1 MKVYVV
7 TTGEYSDYTI
17 RGIFSTR
24 KAAEDAVAAMEVY
37 PSASCCEPNPIEEY
51 ELDEYKPF
59 EKYLTLH
66 YAPKSGKIS
75 GVHYEDWTRPE
86 CIMPTSD
93 PDDVYM
99 VLRYSE
105 RFTNRDVL
113 EKAVQ
118 DKYMKWKAEQEDI
131 VW

>member
-1 MKVYVV
+1 MTVYVV

-24 KAAEDAVAAMEVY
+24 EGAEKAIAAMEVY
-37 PSASCCEPNPIEEY
+37 PPAYCCEVNPIQEY
-51 ELDEYKPF
+51 VLDEYKPF

-75 GVHYEDWTRPE
+75 GVHYEDYPRPE
-86 CIMPTSD
+86 RIILTSN

-99 VLRYSE
+99 VLKYSE
-105 RFTNRDVL
+105 RFTNKDVL

-118 DKYMKWKAEQEDI
+118 DKYMEWKAEQEL
-131 VW
+131 

>member
-24 KAAEDAVAAMEVY
+24 KAAEDAIAAMKVY
-37 PSASCCEPNPIEEY
+37 PPAYCCEPNPIEEY

-66 YAPKSGKIS
+66 YAPKSGEIS
-75 GVHYEDWTRPE
+75 GVHYEDYARPE
-86 CIMPTSD
+86 WIAPTDD
-93 PDDVYM
+93 PNDIYM
-99 VLRYSE
+99 VLQYNE
-105 RFTNRDVL
+105 RFTDKDVL
-113 EKAVQ
+113 KKAVQ

-131 VW
+131 V

>member
-1 MKVYVV
+1 MTVYVV

-24 KAAEDAVAAMEVY
+24 EGAEKAIAAMEVY
-37 PSASCCEPNPIEEY
+37 PSASCCEVNPIEEY

-75 GVHYEDWTRPE
+75 GVHYEDYPRPE
-86 CIMPTSD
+86 RITPTSD

-105 RFTNRDVL
+105 RFTNKDVL

-118 DKYMKWKAEQEDI
+118 DKYMEWKAEQEL
-131 VW
+131 